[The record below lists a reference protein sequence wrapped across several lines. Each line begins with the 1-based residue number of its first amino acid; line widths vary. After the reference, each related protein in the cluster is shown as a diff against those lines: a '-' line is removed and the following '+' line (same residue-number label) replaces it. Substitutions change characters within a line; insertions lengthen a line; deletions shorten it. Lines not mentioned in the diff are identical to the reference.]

1 MVRALVTS
9 KFEPN
14 LLERVSFLEPQDF
27 PTFLEHLEA
36 QGSSKEE
43 LVRGYKVKVNYRT
56 MEPEEKKSRRQ
67 TVSQV
72 ILEALR
78 RLKGKDS

>member
-1 MVRALVTS
+1 MVTS
-9 KFEPN
+9 KLEPN
-14 LLERVSFLEPQDF
+14 LLERVLFLEPQDF

-43 LVRGYKVKVNYRT
+43 LVRGYKVKVNFRT

-67 TVSQV
+67 AGSQV
-72 ILEALR
+72 IFEALR
-78 RLKGKDS
+78 RLRKD